1 MASTVAKMDVVIAGG
16 HGQIALKLE
25 KLLSEA
31 GHEVR
36 GLVRSPEQTDD
47 LSAVGAAAVVADLEA
62 LDAVGLGDLIGP
74 ADAIVFA
81 AGAGPGSAPERKW
94 SLDYGAAAK
103 LIAVAE
109 QNSIDRYVILSSL
122 GADPAAA
129 DDGGFG
135 TYLRAKGQA
144 DKDLAGSGLDF
155 TIIRPGPLTD
165 DPGTGTITIG
175 TDIASGPVTR
185 DDVAAT
191 IAAVLE
197 TPATSG
203 LTLDLRGGGSP
214 IPQALAQL

>member
-1 MASTVAKMDVVIAGG
+1 MDVVIAGG

-31 GHEVR
+31 GHDVR
-36 GLVRSPEQTDD
+36 GLVRNPEHAAD
-47 LSAVGAAAVVADLEA
+47 LSAVGAEAVVADLEA
-62 LDAVGLGDLIGP
+62 LDIPALGDVIGP
-74 ADAIVFA
+74 AEAIVFA
-81 AGAGPGSAPERKW
+81 AGAGPSSGPERKW
-94 SLDYGAAAK
+94 TLDYEGAAK

-109 QNSIDRYVILSSL
+109 QNSIDRYVIISSV
-122 GADPAAA
+122 GADPNAE

-144 DKDLAGSGLDF
+144 DRDLAGSGLDF
-155 TIIRPGPLTD
+155 TVIRPGPLTD

-175 TDIASGPVTR
+175 TDIESGEVTR

-197 TPATSG
+197 DPATSG
-203 LTLDLRGGGSP
+203 LTLDLRGGGQP
-214 IPQALAQL
+214 IDEALAQL